1 MYSKSHSVKYCVSAP
16 KRALSLA
23 KHTKLLMLDG
33 AQQHII
39 RGCQGHTWHD
49 KGVSKLCI
57 NARGSTT
64 TDYTRVLGA
73 HMT

>member
-1 MYSKSHSVKYCVSAP
+1 MHFCP
-16 KRALSLA
+16 ERALSLA
-23 KHTKLLMLDG
+23 QHTKLLMADG

-39 RGCQGHTWHD
+39 KGCQGHSYHD
-49 KGVSKLCI
+49 KGVIELCI
-57 NARGSTT
+57 NARGGIT